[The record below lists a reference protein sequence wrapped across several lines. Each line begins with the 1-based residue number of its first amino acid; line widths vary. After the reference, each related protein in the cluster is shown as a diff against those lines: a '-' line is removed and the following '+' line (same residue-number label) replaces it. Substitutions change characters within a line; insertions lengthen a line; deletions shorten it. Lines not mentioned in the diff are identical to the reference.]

1 MKDNSVTDFL
11 STMSTMSKHTANE
24 YAKRLNC
31 FKKFVLASY
40 DKHITIDNLIIKIK
54 EGIESPYSILNN
66 YAVYLIQ
73 GKNISNSTLK
83 QRIVSTDRFEK
94 GG

>member
-31 FKKFVLASY
+31 FKKFVLELRYQGTKIIRTKISTIIL
-40 DKHITIDNLIIKIK
+40 DKL
-54 EGIESPYSILNN
+54 
-66 YAVYLIQ
+66 LIQ
-73 GKNISNSTLK
+73 IKTSLLL
-83 QRIVSTDRFEK
+83 
-94 GG
+94 